1 MEILDILI
9 LGSGPAALC
18 LASELAK
25 QNLIIRG
32 ISTKSPQEKWE
43 NTYGIW
49 ASELEE
55 LGLESLLS
63 HRWSKTVSFF
73 GNGES
78 KKGNIPTEHCYD
90 YGLINQEAFQNEL
103 LKKCKGIK
111 WLNETAKKIVE
122 KNKISEVVCFSG
134 LKLKAR
140 LVIDASGHKSKFIKR
155 PPKNDIAQQ
164 AAYGIVGKFT
174 SPPVKKSQFVL
185 MDFRPDHLDSVEL
198 VSSPSFLY
206 AMDLGNETFFVEETS
221 LASYPALSQDH
232 LKKRLLSRLKNKG
245 IEVSE
250 ILHEENCLFPMNLPL
265 PFKKQFVLG
274 FGGAASMV
282 HPASGYMIG
291 SLLRRAPLLAEKL
304 AIFLKD
310 PNKSS
315 LELAT
320 KGWSVL
326 WPYELKQRHKL
337 YQYGLQRL
345 MSFDESRLRSFF
357 SNFFKLSTKEW
368 VGFLTNTLP
377 LPKLIYVMTK
387 MFINSP
393 LKIKLGMLS
402 LNRGFIFSNHQS

>member
-1 MEILDILI
+1 MEIFDILI

-18 LASELAK
+18 LAAELAK
-25 QNLIIRG
+25 QNLSIMG
-32 ISTKSPQEKWE
+32 ISTKSPNEKWE

-73 GNGES
+73 GNGRD
-78 KKGNIPTEHCYD
+78 KRGNTPTKHCYD

-111 WLNETAKKIVE
+111 WLNETAKQITA
-122 KNKISEVVCFSG
+122 KNKISEVICFSG

-140 LVIDASGHKSKFIKR
+140 LVIDASGHKSNFIKR
-155 PPKNDIAQQ
+155 PTRIDVAQQ
-164 AAYGIVGKFT
+164 AAYGIVGKFS
-174 SPPVKKSQFVL
+174 SPPVKKDQFVL
-185 MDFRPDHLDSVEL
+185 MDFRPDHLDKEEQL
-198 VSSPSFLY
+198 SSPSFLY
-206 AMDLGNETFFVEETS
+206 AMDLGNETYFVEETS
-221 LASYPALSQDH
+221 LACYPPLSQNH
-232 LKKRLLSRLKNKG
+232 LKRRLLSRLENKG
-245 IEVSE
+245 IKVSE
-250 ILHEENCLFPMNLPL
+250 IYHEENCLFPMNLPL

-282 HPASGYMIG
+282 HPASGYMVG

-304 AIFLKD
+304 AIFLD
-310 PNKSS
+310 EPNLSS
-315 LELAT
+315 LELASR
-320 KGWSVL
+320 GWKVL
-326 WPYELKQRHKL
+326 WPFELTQRHKL

-345 MSFDESRLRSFF
+345 MSFDETKLRSFF

-377 LPKLIYVMTK
+377 LPKLIYVMSK

-393 LKIKLGMLS
+393 LKIKLGML
-402 LNRGFIFSNHQS
+402 NIN

>member
-25 QNLIIRG
+25 QSLNIKG
-32 ISTKSPQEKWE
+32 ISTKSPHEKWE

-55 LGLESLLS
+55 LGLGYLLS
-63 HRWSKTVSFF
+63 HRWSETVSYF
-73 GNGES
+73 GDGI
-78 KKGNIPTEHCYD
+78 KDKGNNPTKHFYD
-90 YGLINQEAFQNEL
+90 YGLINQEAFQNDL
-103 LKKCKGIK
+103 LKKCKGIQ
-111 WLNETAKKIVE
+111 WLNETAKFIKSE
-122 KNKISEVVCFSG
+122 NKISEVICLSG

-155 PPKNDIAQQ
+155 PNLKEVAQQ
-164 AAYGIVGKFT
+164 AAYGIVGKF
-174 SPPVKKSQFVL
+174 SNPPVNKDQFVL
-185 MDFRPDHLDSVEL
+185 MDFRSDHLDDDEL
-198 VSSPSFLY
+198 LKSPSFLY
-206 AMDLGNETFFVEETS
+206 AMDLGNETYFVEETS
-221 LASYPALSQDH
+221 LASYPAFPQDH
-232 LKKRLLSRLKNKG
+232 LKKRLLSRLQNKG
-245 IEVSE
+245 VKVLE
-250 ILHEENCLFPMNLPL
+250 IFHEENCLFPMNLPL
-265 PFKKQFVLG
+265 PYKNQSVLG

-282 HPASGYMIG
+282 HPASGYMVG

-304 AIFLKD
+304 AIFLKEPD
-310 PNKSS
+310 YSS

-326 WPYELKQRHKL
+326 WPYELTQRHRL
-337 YQYGLQRL
+337 YQYGLRRL
-345 MSFDESRLRSFF
+345 MSFDESKLRSFF

-377 LPKLIYVMTK
+377 LPKLIYVMSK

-393 LKIKLGMLS
+393 LKVKLGMLK
-402 LNRGFIFSNHQS
+402 IK

>member
-25 QNLIIRG
+25 QNLYIKG
-32 ISTKSPQEKWE
+32 ISTKSPNEKWE

-63 HRWSKTVSFF
+63 HRWCKTVSFF
-73 GNGES
+73 GNGED
-78 KKGNIPTEHCYD
+78 KKGNIPTNHNYD

-103 LKKCKGIK
+103 LKKCKGIE
-111 WLNETAKKIVE
+111 WLNETAKDITA
-122 KNKISEVVCFSG
+122 KNKISEVICFSG
-134 LKLKAR
+134 LKIKAR
-140 LVIDASGHKSKFIKR
+140 LVIDASGHKSNFVKR
-155 PPKNDIAQQ
+155 PIKNEIAQQ
-164 AAYGIVGKFT
+164 AAYGIVGKFS
-174 SPPVKKSQFVL
+174 SPPVNKEQFVL
-185 MDFRPDHLDSVEL
+185 MDFRPNHLNKEEKL
-198 VSSPSFLY
+198 SSPSFLY
-206 AMDLGNETFFVEETS
+206 AMDLGDETFFVEETS
-221 LASYPALSQDH
+221 LACYPALSQEN
-232 LKKRLLSRLKNKG
+232 LKKRLLNRLNSKG
-245 IEVSE
+245 IKVSE
-250 ILHEENCLFPMNLPL
+250 IFHEENCLFPMNLPL

-291 SLLRRAPLLAEKL
+291 SLLRRAPLLAKKL
-304 AIFLKD
+304 AIFLRE
-310 PNKSS
+310 PHLSS
-315 LELAT
+315 LEIAS
-320 KGWSVL
+320 KGWDVL

-357 SNFFKLSTKEW
+357 SNFFRLSTKEW

-377 LPKLIYVMTK
+377 LPKLIYVMSK

-393 LKIKLGMLS
+393 LKVKLGMLN
-402 LNRGFIFSNHQS
+402 LN

>member
-25 QNLIIRG
+25 QDLNIKG
-32 ISTKSPQEKWE
+32 ISTKSPNEKWE

-63 HRWSKTVSFF
+63 HRWCKTVSFF
-73 GNGES
+73 GNGEN
-78 KKGNIPTEHCYD
+78 KKGNIPTKHYYD

-103 LKKCKGIK
+103 LKKCKWIE
-111 WLNETAKKIVE
+111 WFNETAKGITE
-122 KNKISEVVCFSG
+122 KNKLSEVICFSG
-134 LKLKAR
+134 LKIKAR
-140 LVIDASGHKSKFIKR
+140 LVIDASGHKSNFVKR
-155 PPKNDIAQQ
+155 PKQSEIAQQ
-164 AAYGIVGKFT
+164 AAFGIVGKFS
-174 SPPVKKSQFVL
+174 SPPVDKDQFVL
-185 MDFRPDHLDSVEL
+185 MDFRPNHLNKDEKL
-198 VSSPSFLY
+198 SSPSFLY
-206 AMDLGNETFFVEETS
+206 AMDLGNDIFFVEETS
-221 LASYPALSQDH
+221 LASYPAVSQEN
-232 LKKRLLSRLKNKG
+232 LKKRLLKRLNSKG
-245 IEVSE
+245 INVNE
-250 ILHEENCLFPMNLPL
+250 IFHEENCLFPMNLPL

-310 PNKSS
+310 TNLSS
-315 LELAT
+315 IELAT
-320 KGWSVL
+320 KGWDVL
-326 WPYELKQRHKL
+326 WPYELTQRHKL
-337 YQYGLQRL
+337 YQYGLRRL

-357 SNFFKLSTKEW
+357 SNFFRLSTKEW

-377 LPKLIYVMTK
+377 LPKLIYVMSK

-393 LKIKLGMLS
+393 LKVKLGMLK
-402 LNRGFIFSNHQS
+402 LN

>member
-25 QNLIIRG
+25 QSLNIKG
-32 ISTKSPQEKWE
+32 ISTKSPHEKWE

-63 HRWSKTVSFF
+63 HRWSETISYF
-73 GNGES
+73 GDGIKE
-78 KKGNIPTEHCYD
+78 KGNNPTKHFYD
-90 YGLINQEAFQNEL
+90 YGLINQEAFQNDL
-103 LKKCKGIK
+103 LKKCKGIQ
-111 WLNETAKKIVE
+111 WLNETAKFIKSE
-122 KNKISEVVCFSG
+122 NKISEVICLSG

-140 LVIDASGHKSKFIKR
+140 LVIDASGHNSKFIKR
-155 PPKNDIAQQ
+155 PNSKELAQQ
-164 AAYGIVGKFT
+164 AAYGIVGKF
-174 SPPVKKSQFVL
+174 SNPPVNKDQFVL
-185 MDFRPDHLDSVEL
+185 MDFRSDHLDDDEL
-198 VSSPSFLY
+198 LKSPSFLY
-206 AMDLGNETFFVEETS
+206 AMDLGNETYFVEETS
-221 LASYPALSQDH
+221 LASYPAFSQDH
-232 LKKRLLSRLKNKG
+232 LRKRLLSRLHNKG
-245 IEVSE
+245 VKVSE
-250 ILHEENCLFPMNLPL
+250 IFHEENCLFPMNLPL
-265 PFKKQFVLG
+265 PYKNQSVLG

-282 HPASGYMIG
+282 HPASGYMVG

-304 AIFLKD
+304 AIFLREPD
-310 PNKSS
+310 YSS

-326 WPYELKQRHKL
+326 WPYELTQRHRL
-337 YQYGLQRL
+337 YQYGLRRL
-345 MSFDESRLRSFF
+345 MSFDESKLRSFF

-377 LPKLIYVMTK
+377 LPKLIYVMSK

-393 LKIKLGMLS
+393 LKVKLGMLK
-402 LNRGFIFSNHQS
+402 IK

>member
-9 LGSGPAALC
+9 LGSGPAALS

-25 QNLIIRG
+25 KNLKIKG
-32 ISTKSPQEKWE
+32 ISTKSPHEKWE

-63 HRWSKTVSFF
+63 HRWSETVSFF
-73 GNGES
+73 GNGI
-78 KKGNIPTEHCYD
+78 KAKGNNPTKHCYD
-90 YGLINQEAFQNEL
+90 YGLINQEAFQHEL
-103 LKKCKGIK
+103 LKKCKGIQ
-111 WLNETAKKIVE
+111 WLNETAKLITSE
-122 KNKISEVVCFSG
+122 KKISEVVCSSG

-155 PPKNDIAQQ
+155 PLLKEIAQQ
-164 AAYGIVGKFT
+164 AAYGIVGKFST
-174 SPPVKKSQFVL
+174 PPVKKGQFVL
-185 MDFRPDHLDSVEL
+185 MDFRSDHLNDEEL
-198 VSSPSFLY
+198 LSSPSFLY
-206 AMDLGNETFFVEETS
+206 AMDLGDETYFVEETS
-221 LASYPALSQDH
+221 LASYPALSQEH
-232 LKKRLLSRLKNKG
+232 LKKRLLRRLNYKG
-245 IEVSE
+245 IKVEE
-250 ILHEENCLFPMNLPL
+250 ISHEENCLFPMNLPL
-265 PFKKQFVLG
+265 PYKNQSVLG
-274 FGGAASMV
+274 FGGSASMV

-304 AIFLKD
+304 SIFLKES
-310 PNKSS
+310 NYSS
-315 LELAT
+315 LELAS

-326 WPYELKQRHKL
+326 WPYELTQRHKL

-357 SNFFKLSTKEW
+357 SSFFKLSTKEW

-377 LPKLIYVMTK
+377 LPKLIYVMSK

-393 LKIKLGMLS
+393 LKIKLGML
-402 LNRGFIFSNHQS
+402 NIK

>member
-25 QNLIIRG
+25 QDLNIKG
-32 ISTKSPQEKWE
+32 ISTKSPNEKWE

-63 HRWSKTVSFF
+63 HRWSNTVSFF
-73 GNGES
+73 GNGISE
-78 KKGNIPTEHCYD
+78 KGNKSTEHRYD

-103 LKKCKGIK
+103 LKKCKGIE
-111 WLNETAKKIVE
+111 WLNETAKQITEE
-122 KNKISEVVCFSG
+122 KNISEVICFSG

-140 LVIDASGHKSKFIKR
+140 LVIDASGHKSNFIKR
-155 PPKNDIAQQ
+155 PERKNVAQQ
-164 AAYGIVGKFT
+164 AAYGIVGKFS
-174 SPPVKKSQFVL
+174 SPPVEKDQFVL
-185 MDFRPDHLDSVEL
+185 MDFRPDHLNKNEKL
-198 VSSPSFLY
+198 SSPSFLY
-206 AMDLGNETFFVEETS
+206 AMDLGNETYFVEETS
-221 LASYPALSQDH
+221 LASYPALSQDR
-232 LKKRLLSRLKNKG
+232 LKKRLFTRLENKG
-245 IEVSE
+245 IKIKE
-250 ILHEENCLFPMNLPL
+250 IYHEENCLFPMNLPL
-265 PFKKQFVLG
+265 PLKKQFVLG

-291 SLLRRAPLLAEKL
+291 SLLRRAPLLAKKL
-304 AIFLKD
+304 AIFLKE
-310 PNKSS
+310 PNLSS

-320 KGWSVL
+320 KGWEIL
-326 WPYELKQRHKL
+326 WPYELIQRHKL
-337 YQYGLQRL
+337 YQYGLRRL

-357 SNFFKLSTKEW
+357 SNFFRLSTNEW

-377 LPKLIYVMTK
+377 LPKLIYVMSK

-393 LKIKLGMLS
+393 LKVKLGMLK
-402 LNRGFIFSNHQS
+402 LN

>member
-1 MEILDILI
+1 MEVLDILI

-18 LASELAK
+18 LASELAN
-25 QNLIIRG
+25 QNLIIKG

-73 GNGES
+73 GDGIRG
-78 KKGNIPTEHCYD
+78 KGNNPTKHSYD

-103 LKKCKGIK
+103 LNKCKGIQ
-111 WLNETAKKIVE
+111 WLNETAKQIISE
-122 KNKISEVVCFSG
+122 KKISEVICFSG

-155 PPKNDIAQQ
+155 PFLKELAQQ
-164 AAYGIVGKFT
+164 AAYGIVGKF
-174 SPPVKKSQFVL
+174 SIPPVNKDQFVL
-185 MDFRPDHLDSVEL
+185 MDFRSDHLNEKGL
-198 VSSPSFLY
+198 KASPSFLY
-206 AMDLGNETFFVEETS
+206 AMDLGNETYFVEETS
-221 LASYPALSQDH
+221 LASYPALPREH

-245 IEVSE
+245 IEVQE

-265 PFKKQFVLG
+265 PYKKQSVLG

-304 AIFLKD
+304 AIFLND
-310 PNKSS
+310 TNLSS

-320 KGWSVL
+320 KGWSIL
-326 WPYELKQRHKL
+326 WPYELIQRHKL

-345 MSFDESRLRSFF
+345 MSFDEARLRSFF

-377 LPKLIYVMTK
+377 LPKLIYVMSK

-393 LKIKLGMLS
+393 LKVKLGML
-402 LNRGFIFSNHQS
+402 NIK

>member
-18 LASELAK
+18 LAAELAARDLNIK
-25 QNLIIRG
+25 G
-32 ISTKSPQEKWE
+32 ISTKSPNEKWE

-73 GNGES
+73 GNGKCE
-78 KKGNIPTEHCYD
+78 KGNIPTDHFYD

-103 LKKCKGIK
+103 LKKCKGIE
-111 WLNETAKKIVE
+111 WFNETAKEITE
-122 KNKISEVVCFSG
+122 NNKISEVLCLSG
-134 LKLKAR
+134 QRLKAR
-140 LVIDASGHKSKFIKR
+140 LVIDASGHKSNFVKR
-155 PPKNDIAQQ
+155 PFQNNIAQQ
-164 AAYGIVGKFT
+164 AAYGIVGKFST
-174 SPPVKKSQFVL
+174 PPVKKDQFVL
-185 MDFRPDHLDSVEL
+185 MDFRPDHLNKEDLE
-198 VSSPSFLY
+198 SSPSFLY

-221 LASYPALSQDH
+221 LASYPALSQNN
-232 LKKRLLSRLKNKG
+232 LKRRLLKRLNNKG
-245 IEVSE
+245 IKINE
-250 ILHEENCLFPMNLPL
+250 IFHEENCLFPMNLPL
-265 PFKKQFVLG
+265 PFKRQFVLG

-304 AIFLKD
+304 AIFLRE
-310 PNKSS
+310 PNLSS
-315 LELAT
+315 FELAT
-320 KGWSVL
+320 KGWDIL
-326 WPYELKQRHKL
+326 WPYELTQRHKL

-345 MSFDESRLRSFF
+345 MSFDESKLRSFF
-357 SNFFKLSTKEW
+357 SNFFRLSTKEW

-393 LKIKLGMLS
+393 LRVKLGMLN
-402 LNRGFIFSNHQS
+402 LN

>member
-25 QNLIIRG
+25 QDLNIKG
-32 ISTKSPQEKWE
+32 ISTKSPNEKWE

-63 HRWSKTVSFF
+63 HRWRKTVSFF
-73 GNGES
+73 GNGEN
-78 KKGNIPTEHCYD
+78 KKGNIPTKHNYD

-103 LKKCKGIK
+103 LKKCNGIE
-111 WLNETAKKIVE
+111 WLNETAKDIRE
-122 KNKISEVVCFSG
+122 RNKLSEVICFSG
-134 LKLKAR
+134 LKIKAR
-140 LVIDASGHKSKFIKR
+140 LVVDASGHKSKFVKR
-155 PPKNDIAQQ
+155 PVQNEIAQQ
-164 AAYGIVGKFT
+164 AAYGIVGKFS
-174 SPPVKKSQFVL
+174 SPPVSKEQFVL
-185 MDFRPDHLDSVEL
+185 MDFRPNHLNKEEKL
-198 VSSPSFLY
+198 TSPSFLY
-206 AMDLGNETFFVEETS
+206 AMDLGNETYFVEETS
-221 LASYPALSQDH
+221 LASCPALSQEN
-232 LKKRLLSRLKNKG
+232 LKKRLFKRLRSKD

-250 ILHEENCLFPMNLPL
+250 IFHEENCLFPMNLPL

-274 FGGAASMV
+274 FGGSASMV
-282 HPASGYMIG
+282 HPASGYMVG

-304 AIFLKD
+304 AIFLKEPD
-310 PNKSS
+310 LSS
-315 LELAT
+315 HDLAT
-320 KGWSVL
+320 KGWNVL
-326 WPYELKQRHKL
+326 WPYELTQRHKL

-357 SNFFKLSTKEW
+357 SNFFRLSTKEW

-377 LPKLIYVMTK
+377 LPKLIYVMSK

-393 LKIKLGMLS
+393 LRVKLGMLN
-402 LNRGFIFSNHQS
+402 LN

>member
-25 QNLIIRG
+25 QNLNIKG
-32 ISTKSPQEKWE
+32 ISTKSPYEKWE

-55 LGLESLLS
+55 LGLASLLS
-63 HRWSKTVSFF
+63 HRWSKTLSYF
-73 GNGES
+73 GDGLN
-78 KKGNIPTEHCYD
+78 KQGNNPTKHFYD

-103 LKKCKGIK
+103 LKSCKDIE
-111 WLNETAKKIVE
+111 WLNETAKLIQS
-122 KNKISEVVCFSG
+122 KNKISEVICFSG
-134 LKLKAR
+134 LTLKAR
-140 LVIDASGHKSKFIKR
+140 LVIDASGHNSKFIKR
-155 PPKNDIAQQ
+155 PLLKEVAQQ
-164 AAYGIVGKFT
+164 SAYGIVGKFS
-174 SPPVKKSQFVL
+174 SPPVKKDQFVL
-185 MDFRPDHLDSVEL
+185 MDFRSDHLNKVEL
-198 VSSPSFLY
+198 LSSPSFLY
-206 AMDLGNETFFVEETS
+206 AMDLGSETYFVEETS

-245 IEVSE
+245 IQVEE
-250 ILHEENCLFPMNLPL
+250 IFHEENCLFPMNLPL
-265 PFKKQFVLG
+265 PYKNQSVLG

-304 AIFLKD
+304 ANFLKE
-310 PNKSS
+310 PNYSS
-315 LELAT
+315 IELAT
-320 KGWSVL
+320 RGWSVL
-326 WPYELKQRHKL
+326 WPYELTQRHKL
-337 YQYGLQRL
+337 YQYGLRRL

-377 LPKLIYVMTK
+377 LPKLIFVMSK

-393 LKIKLGMLS
+393 LSVKLGMLKI
-402 LNRGFIFSNHQS
+402 R

>member
-1 MEILDILI
+1 MEILDIII

-25 QNLIIRG
+25 KNLSIKG
-32 ISTKSPQEKWE
+32 ISTKSPYEKWE

-73 GNGES
+73 GDGIND
-78 KKGNIPTEHCYD
+78 KGNSPTKHCYD
-90 YGLINQEAFQNEL
+90 YGLINREAFQNEL
-103 LKKCKGIK
+103 LKKCNGIQ
-111 WLNETAKKIVE
+111 WLNETAKFITT

-140 LVIDASGHKSKFIKR
+140 LVIDASGHKSNFIKR
-155 PPKNDIAQQ
+155 PVLKEIAQQ
-164 AAYGIVGKFT
+164 AAYGIVGKFST
-174 SPPVKKSQFVL
+174 PPVKKEQFVL
-185 MDFRPDHLDSVEL
+185 MDFRSDHLNREEL
-198 VSSPSFLY
+198 LSAPSFLY
-206 AMDLGNETFFVEETS
+206 AMDLGNEMYFVEETS
-221 LASYPALSQDH
+221 LASYPALSKEH
-232 LKKRLLSRLKNKG
+232 LKKRLLSRLNNKG
-245 IEVSE
+245 INIEE
-250 ILHEENCLFPMNLPL
+250 IVHEEVCLFPMNLPL
-265 PFKKQFVLG
+265 PYKNQSVLG

-291 SLLRRAPLLAEKL
+291 SLLRRSPLLAEKL
-304 AIFLKD
+304 AIFLKE
-310 PNKSS
+310 PNYTS
-315 LELAT
+315 LELAK

-326 WPYELKQRHKL
+326 WPYELTQRHKL

-345 MSFDESRLRSFF
+345 MSFDESKLRSFF

-368 VGFLTNTLP
+368 IGFLTNTLP

-393 LKIKLGMLS
+393 LKIKLGMLKI
-402 LNRGFIFSNHQS
+402 N

>member
-9 LGSGPAALC
+9 LGSGPAALS

-25 QNLIIRG
+25 KNLKIKG
-32 ISTKSPQEKWE
+32 ISTKSPHEKWE

-55 LGLESLLS
+55 LVLESLLS
-63 HRWSKTVSFF
+63 HRWSETVSFF
-73 GNGES
+73 GNGI
-78 KKGNIPTEHCYD
+78 KAKGNNPTKHCYD

-103 LKKCKGIK
+103 LKKCKGIQ
-111 WLNETAKKIVE
+111 WLNETAKLITSE
-122 KNKISEVVCFSG
+122 KKISEVVCSSG

-155 PPKNDIAQQ
+155 PLLKEIAQQ
-164 AAYGIVGKFT
+164 AAYGIVGKFST
-174 SPPVKKSQFVL
+174 PPVKKGQFVL
-185 MDFRPDHLDSVEL
+185 MDFRSDHLNDEEL
-198 VSSPSFLY
+198 LSSPSFLY
-206 AMDLGNETFFVEETS
+206 AMDLGDETYFVEETS
-221 LASYPALSQDH
+221 LASYPALSQEH
-232 LKKRLLSRLKNKG
+232 LKKRLLRRLNYKG
-245 IEVSE
+245 IKVEE
-250 ILHEENCLFPMNLPL
+250 ISHEENCLFPMNLPL
-265 PFKKQFVLG
+265 PYKNQSVLG
-274 FGGAASMV
+274 FGGSASMV

-304 AIFLKD
+304 SIFLKES
-310 PNKSS
+310 NYSS
-315 LELAT
+315 LELAS

-326 WPYELKQRHKL
+326 WPYELTQRHKL

-357 SNFFKLSTKEW
+357 SSFFKLSTKEW

-377 LPKLIYVMTK
+377 LPKLIYVMSK

-393 LKIKLGMLS
+393 LKIKLGML
-402 LNRGFIFSNHQS
+402 NIK

>member
-25 QNLIIRG
+25 QDLNIKG
-32 ISTKSPQEKWE
+32 ISTKSPSEKWE

-55 LGLESLLS
+55 LGLDSLLS
-63 HRWSKTVSFF
+63 HRWCKTVSFF
-73 GNGES
+73 GNGEN
-78 KKGNIPTEHCYD
+78 KKGNVPTKHNYD
-90 YGLINQEAFQNEL
+90 YGLINQEAFQSEL
-103 LKKCKGIK
+103 LKKCKGIE
-111 WLNETAKKIVE
+111 WLNETAKDITE
-122 KNKISEVVCFSG
+122 KNNLSEVICSSG
-134 LKLKAR
+134 LKIMAR
-140 LVIDASGHKSKFIKR
+140 LVIDASGHKSNFVKR
-155 PPKNDIAQQ
+155 PVQNEIAQQ
-164 AAYGIVGKFT
+164 AAYGIVGKFS
-174 SPPVKKSQFVL
+174 SPPVNEEQFVL
-185 MDFRPDHLDSVEL
+185 MDFRPNHLKKEEKL
-198 VSSPSFLY
+198 SSPSFLY
-206 AMDLGNETFFVEETS
+206 AMDLGDETFFVEETS
-221 LASYPALSQDH
+221 LASYPALSQEN
-232 LKKRLLSRLKNKG
+232 LKKRLLNRLNSKG
-245 IEVSE
+245 IKVIE
-250 ILHEENCLFPMNLPL
+250 IFHEENCLFPMNLPL

-274 FGGAASMV
+274 FGGSASMV

-304 AIFLKD
+304 AFFLKE
-310 PNKSS
+310 PHLSS

-326 WPYELKQRHKL
+326 WPYELTQRHKL
-337 YQYGLQRL
+337 YQYGLRRL

-377 LPKLIYVMTK
+377 LPKLIYVMSK

-393 LKIKLGMLS
+393 LKVKLGMLK
-402 LNRGFIFSNHQS
+402 LN

>member
-1 MEILDILI
+1 METLDILI

-25 QNLIIRG
+25 KDLKIKG
-32 ISTKSPQEKWE
+32 ISTKSPNEKWE

-63 HRWSKTVSFF
+63 HRWCKTVSFF
-73 GNGES
+73 GNGEN
-78 KKGNIPTEHCYD
+78 KKGNFSTKHNYD
-90 YGLINQEAFQNEL
+90 YGLINQKAFQNEL
-103 LKKCKGIK
+103 LKKCKGIE
-111 WLNETAKKIVE
+111 WLNETARDISE
-122 KNKISEVVCFSG
+122 KNKLSEVICFSG
-134 LKLKAR
+134 LKIKAR
-140 LVIDASGHKSKFIKR
+140 LVIDASGHRSKFIKR
-155 PPKNDIAQQ
+155 PVQNEIAQQ
-164 AAYGIVGKFT
+164 AAYGIVGKFS
-174 SPPVKKSQFVL
+174 SPPVNKEQFVL
-185 MDFRPDHLDSVEL
+185 MDFRPNHLNQKEKL
-198 VSSPSFLY
+198 YSPSFLY
-206 AMDLGNETFFVEETS
+206 AMDLGDETFFVEETS
-221 LASYPALSQDH
+221 LASYPALSQED
-232 LKKRLLSRLKNKG
+232 LKKRLLKRLNSKG
-245 IEVSE
+245 IKVNE

-274 FGGAASMV
+274 FGGSASMV

-304 AIFLKD
+304 AIFLKE
-310 PNKSS
+310 PHLSS
-315 LELAT
+315 LEIAT
-320 KGWSVL
+320 KGWDVL

-357 SNFFKLSTKEW
+357 TNFFRLSTKEW

-377 LPKLIYVMTK
+377 LPKLIYVMSK

-393 LKIKLGMLS
+393 LKVKLGMLN
-402 LNRGFIFSNHQS
+402 LN